1 MLLRIEVAAFHP
13 ATPPFVAEGR
23 DTEMAVPVRAM
34 HARFPVS
41 SLWPYSSAAPEDATG
56 RPLAV
61 TLPYGVRTFLD
72 GFASTAIAHS
82 SRPAIAH
89 WLKQPT
95 RVQYGPYLVNPY
107 LALLRVEFTVPRTVA
122 SRAVRSYRTLSPLP
136 DPISGPSAVCSLLH
150 WS

>member
-1 MLLRIEVAAFHP
+1 MLGRSRPSRPEGRTHAYLMLLRIEVAAFHP

-72 GFASTAIAHS
+72 GFASTAIA
-82 SRPAIAH
+82 RPA
-89 WLKQPT
+89 
-95 RVQYGPYLVNPY
+95 
-107 LALLRVEFTVPRTVA
+107 LRFVFYYRSRLCPRTEGRKRHQTA
-122 SRAVRSYRTLSPLP
+122 LRGFGDNTR
-136 DPISGPSAVCSLLH
+136 
-150 WS
+150 